1 MEPGRRKRQGDQS
14 RGMRGLMGARGT
26 ETGAAFSLQP
36 REVTQD
42 FPTGMDGQDLCFFF
56 LISFLKDLF
65 YILAMVGLHC

>member
-1 MEPGRRKRQGDQS
+1 
-14 RGMRGLMGARGT
+14 MGARGT